1 MFPFAYSS
9 ETRKKFDQS
18 RSRIIPDGQERSAG
32 RGGGETWHGV
42 EAGELV
48 HALFGPNN
56 QNELPSG
63 LYSYAAG
70 NTSVTASG

>member
-1 MFPFAYSS
+1 ML
-9 ETRKKFDQS
+9 KCQN
-18 RSRIIPDGQERSAG
+18 
-32 RGGGETWHGV
+32 GGGLSALLRFRPGFQSVRLNAPGSRGSIDGV

-48 HALFGPNN
+48 HVLFGPNN

-70 NTSVTASG
+70 NTSVTESG